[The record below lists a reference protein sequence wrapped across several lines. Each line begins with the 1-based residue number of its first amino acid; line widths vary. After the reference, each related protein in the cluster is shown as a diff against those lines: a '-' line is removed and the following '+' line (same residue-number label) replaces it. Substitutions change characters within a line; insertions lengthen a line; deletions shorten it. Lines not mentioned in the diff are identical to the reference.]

1 MTIQKLRFLHT
12 ASNVHLNNN
21 AFSLLVELLSY
32 MSKNAKD
39 LYFTLLSI
47 LEEEP
52 QLNSS
57 RNLPYTINQLFWTSK
72 TFVNIFVYI
81 VFVLEKNVS

>member
-1 MTIQKLRFLHT
+1 MTTEKLRFLHT
-12 ASNVHLNNN
+12 VFNGHLNNN
-21 AFSLLVELLSY
+21 AFSLLVELLSF
-32 MSKNAKD
+32 MSKNSKD

-52 QLNSS
+52 PLNSL

-72 TFVNIFVYI
+72 TFV
-81 VFVLEKNVS
+81 